1 MANLDEKVD
10 PVKATRCTVL
20 RDDGQQCT
28 AEVPDDA
35 PFEICMDHMRDA
47 YLYVKGAL
55 MQVMDDM
62 AKNRAPL
69 PERLVAEPVVYYVA
83 VRDWIK
89 IGTTRNL
96 KQRMADL
103 IVDELVD
110 ELLVTEPGGFE
121 LEQMRHKQFAHLK
134 ALRREYFNPGQ
145 DLLDHIE
152 MLRRH
157 YA

>member
-10 PVKATRCTVL
+10 AVKATCCTVL
-20 RDDGQQCT
+20 RRNGRDCL
-28 AEVPDDA
+28 AEIPDDA
-35 PFEICMDHMRDA
+35 PFDICMDHMQEA
-47 YLYVKGAL
+47 YLYVKGAIT
-55 MQVMDDM
+55 QAMDHA

-69 PERLVAEPVVYYVA
+69 PPKRPAPEPVVYYA
-83 VRDWIK
+83 VIRDWIK
-89 IGTTRNL
+89 IGTTRQL
-96 KQRMADL
+96 EVRMSEL
-103 IVDELVD
+103 LVD

-152 MLRRH
+152 MLRLH